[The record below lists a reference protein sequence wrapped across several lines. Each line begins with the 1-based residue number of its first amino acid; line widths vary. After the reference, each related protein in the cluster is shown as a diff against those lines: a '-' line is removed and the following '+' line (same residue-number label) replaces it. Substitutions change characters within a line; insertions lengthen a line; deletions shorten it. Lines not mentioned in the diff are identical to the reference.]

1 MFKSFIIATL
11 ALVGIV
17 NAGISIGQCPTP
29 ALQQNFS
36 A

>member
-1 MFKSFIIATL
+1 MFKTLVLATL